1 MLNNFKH
8 SNQVEVLYIQ
18 VHFSRYLWYIQY
30 MPDFQLGASGMQINK
45 TQFLPQENS

>member
-1 MLNNFKH
+1 MLSNFKH

-18 VHFSRYLWYIQY
+18 VQFTRYLWYIEY

-45 TQFLPQENS
+45 TVSTSKKN